1 MPHTSQRTL
10 FITRL
15 VVLTSLTLTIGLV
28 GLPQPVTGPL
38 INLMLILTTLVL
50 NALAGTALGIIT
62 PLVAVLRGQL
72 PPVLAPMVPFIMISN
87 ILLVLIFAA
96 IRRLMSGSSGPSRRP
111 IRSASAWF
119 GLISGSLVK
128 TAWLYVSATL
138 ALPLLLGNTLPPR
151 VIGMMALPQLITA
164 LIGGALAMIL
174 YGMIP
179 ASYLNTDRP

>member
-15 VVLTSLTLTIGLV
+15 VVLTSLTLAIQLI

-50 NALAGTALGIIT
+50 NAPAGMALGIIT
-62 PLVAVLRGQL
+62 PLAAVLRGQL

-87 ILLVLIFAA
+87 ILLVLIFATL
-96 IRRLMSGSSGPSRRP
+96 RRLMSGSARPSRRP
-111 IRSASAWF
+111 IRSASTWF
-119 GLISGSLVK
+119 ALVSGSLIK
-128 TAWLYVSATL
+128 TGWLYVSASL
-138 ALPLLLGNTLPPR
+138 VLPVLLGDTLPSR
-151 VIGMMALPQLITA
+151 MIGMMALPQLITA

-174 YGMIP
+174 YGMIS
-179 ASYLNTDRP
+179 SYLNTDRP